1 VRWCY
6 RTRALSLTPASSTG
20 RLQGGHA
27 HFVGDLLFVAHVTH
41 SSSDLER
48 VSSTRVHSPLSHSPL
63 SRCTAGLSFFC
74 EFKADTRLSRKTERA
89 RRRASGGATAADPT
103 RCPRMINILSS
114 SSTCWD
120 PSRYIRFPFL
130 ACLSHPGLII
140 SSSSSSCDVV
150 RDDPSILGSTKHVQ
164 RDEQKRRDSD
174 TSSRLSSHLFSSRSR
189 VSSAARRE
197 RQHHQPVRR

>member
-1 VRWCY
+1 MVLPHA
-6 RTRALSLTPASSTG
+6 RALANTCLFDWSVAGWACALRRRPTIRCPCHTL
-20 RLQGGHA
+20 LQ
-27 HFVGDLLFVAHVTH
+27 
-41 SSSDLER
+41 R
-48 VSSTRVHSPLSHSPL
+48 
-63 SRCTAGLSFFC
+63 SRKGFFC
-74 EFKADTRLSRKTERA
+74 ESTLPPSPTRGAKLTHASVATERA

-140 SSSSSSCDVV
+140 SSSSCDVV

-174 TSSRLSSHLFSSRSR
+174 TSSRLSPHLFSSRSR
-189 VSSAARRE
+189 ISSAARRE